1 MVQSNL
7 KEVEEVFKRN
17 LQYLKEK
24 YDIKLIYIFGSCAKG
39 TNKKNSDLDIA
50 VLLGG
55 DYAPFKKLELIGD
68 LIEIFKR
75 DDVDLVVLN
84 EANPVLRHQVIK
96 YGKIIFEE
104 SEEVR
109 VNFEVQTL
117 REYMDME
124 YFRKVQMEFVKEWI
138 KENVREKDDQKY
150 NGIDKF

>member
-24 YDIKLIYIFGSCAKG
+24 YDIKLVYIFGSYAKG

-50 VLLGG
+50 VFLGG

-124 YFRKVQMEFVKEWI
+124 YFRRVQMEFVKEWI

>member
-24 YDIKLIYIFGSCAKG
+24 YDIKLIYIFGSYAKG

-68 LIEIFKR
+68 LVEIFKR
-75 DDVDLVVLN
+75 DDVDLVILN
-84 EANPVLRHQVIK
+84 EANSVLRHQVIK
-96 YGKIIFEE
+96 YGKVIFEE
-104 SEEVR
+104 SEDVR
-109 VNFEVQTL
+109 VDFEVKTL

-124 YFRKVQMEFVKEWI
+124 YFRKVQMDIVKEWI
-138 KENVREKDDQKY
+138 KENVGENSD
-150 NGIDKF
+150 